1 MQTADAMK
9 KARGPLPE
17 DAPGNDN
24 FRVLRYLAKCT
35 INPAL
40 TTGIGHMVGSIEPG
54 KLADLVLWEPAF
66 FGAKPKLVLKGGF
79 VVWAN
84 MGDPNASLPTP
95 QPMFYRPMFGAFG
108 SALQKTCVTFVS
120 RLAHDLGVKERYG
133 LGRIV
138 EPVRQTRV
146 LTKRH
151 LVRNAYLPKIEVNP
165 QTFAVTVDG
174 VHATVT
180 PPKSIA
186 LNQLYFFS

>member
-1 MQTADAMK
+1 MK

-24 FRVLRYLAKCT
+24 FRVLRYVAKVT
-35 INPAL
+35 LNPCITA
-40 TTGIGHMVGSIEPG
+40 GIADTLGSIAPG

-66 FGAKPKLVLKGGF
+66 FGAKPKMVLKGGF

-95 QPMFYRPMFGAFG
+95 QPMMYRPMFGAFG
-108 SALQKTCVTFVS
+108 SALAKTCVTFVS
-120 RLAHDLGVKERYG
+120 RVAYDLGVKEKLG
-133 LGRIV
+133 LQRIV
-138 EPVRQTRV
+138 EPVSRTRV

-151 LVRNAYLPKIEVNP
+151 MVRNDLLPNIEVDP
-165 QTFAVTVDG
+165 QTFAVKVDG

-180 PPKSIA
+180 PPKTIS